1 MKDIMERLI
10 VCLSLVFSM
19 QTIYAQDDLAYNGS
33 PDWPVVV
40 GPSGSE
46 VLANYTDFANS
57 GSVTAVLQVDGS
69 QVGGA
74 GDYIAAF
81 VDGEL
86 RGVAPASEIPQFLE
100 MVLVL
105 I

>member
-1 MKDIMERLI
+1 MVL
-10 VCLSLVFSM
+10 
-19 QTIYAQDDLAYNGS
+19 
-33 PDWPVVV
+33 DWPVVV

-57 GSVTAVLQVDGS
+57 GSVTAVIQVDGS

-81 VDGEL
+81 VD
-86 RGVAPASEIPQFLE
+86 V
-100 MVLVL
+100 
-105 I
+105 

>member
-1 MKDIMERLI
+1 M
-10 VCLSLVFSM
+10 VGS
-19 QTIYAQDDLAYNGS
+19 GS

-57 GSVTAVLQVDGS
+57 CSVTAVIQVDSS

-86 RGVAPASEIPQFLE
+86 RGVAPASEIPPIFGNGFGF
-100 MVLVL
+100 VWPGGG
-105 I
+105 

>member
-1 MKDIMERLI
+1 ML
-10 VCLSLVFSM
+10 LV
-19 QTIYAQDDLAYNGS
+19 G
-33 PDWPVVV
+33 
-40 GPSGSE
+40 SGSE

-57 GSVTAVLQVDGS
+57 GSVTAVIQVDGS

-86 RGVAPASEIPQFLE
+86 RGVAPASEIPPILKWFGFNL
-100 MVLVL
+100 MVYSMM
-105 I
+105 